1 MKQKNSNKK
10 QTGKEKTQ
18 ETPVTAEM
26 KQASPEVIQNIELSM
41 IVCSPFNPRKY
52 RNEEEL
58 EELTQSIVNF
68 GIIQPVTLR
77 VKGET
82 YEIVCGERRYRS
94 SLKAGTSTI
103 PAIVKNYS
111 DEEAMEITILENLQ
125 RRDINPVEEA
135 LSFGKLMEVRGYFIE
150 DLVKQFGKTDK
161 YIRSRLQLRNLVD
174 EVAELL
180 VEEEITLGIALE
192 LARFC
197 PDIQKNVYREHLS
210 ADDSYSWKRLQ
221 TKDFRKMIEKGYS
234 ADLSNYEF
242 DKSDC
247 IGCRS
252 NSSICDLFADGN
264 CGLCQNMECLRY
276 KQAEYMA
283 AEATKLLKER
293 KNAAIC
299 VAPESFASAEVV
311 NNLVDTGHEIYEMSA
326 SRLPSEPEK
335 PVAENYASETEYL
348 EAEKSYQISFERY
361 NIHAAQI
368 EAMVEQ
374 GKAQLLVDVS
384 KRKPELCYRVI
395 PETGTEPQNED
406 TIEKLRSQDRR
417 NRELAFEKGIE
428 EVTRYLRN
436 NAVPTKAFSPRE
448 QELLYF
454 IMLSFLRKKNYK
466 KFGMEGK
473 NTLSDEEKAEMIQYI
488 SIEQENAI
496 RRDFIIHYLSQTS
509 GNSLKSGLLL
519 EFATMHFPDKV
530 AQIKEQCNETYKKK
544 HERIEERIREL
555 QPFTDKE
562 KANAAIAEAIVVNE
576 EQMENLPANPEPFDD
591 PDMDDVPLYP
601 ELPEHARIGEIPKEE
616 EEIAEVVT
624 VNGEQP
630 ADPETLDNPDMD
642 DIPLYPGLPEHA
654 SIGEIPEEEE
664 EAFDT
669 VYEEMA
675 A

>member
-1 MKQKNSNKK
+1 MKRKISDKK
-10 QTGKEKTQ
+10 ETGKEEKQ
-18 ETPVTAEM
+18 KTPVTVET
-26 KQASPEVIQNIELSM
+26 KQASPEVIQNIDLSM
-41 IVCSPFNPRKY
+41 IACSPFNPRKY
-52 RNEEEL
+52 RPEEDL
-58 EELTQSIVNF
+58 EELKTSIVNF
-68 GIIQPVTLR
+68 GIVQPVTLR

-82 YEIVCGERRYRS
+82 YEIVCGERRYRA
-94 SLKAGTSTI
+94 SLKAGLSTI

-111 DEEAMEITILENLQ
+111 DGEAMEICILENLQ

-135 LSFGKLMEVRGYFIE
+135 LSFGKLMEVRGYSID

-161 YIRSRLQLRNLVD
+161 YIRSRLQLRNLAD

-180 VEEEITLGIALE
+180 VKEEITLGIALE

-197 PDIQKNVYREHLS
+197 PDIQKDVYREHLC

-221 TKDFRKMIEKGYS
+221 TKDFRKMLEKGYS
-234 ADLSNYEF
+234 ADLSNYGF

-247 IGCRS
+247 INCKS

-264 CGLCQNMECLRY
+264 CGLCQNMECMRY

-283 AEATKLLKER
+283 SEATRLLNER

-299 VAPESFASAEVV
+299 IAPESFASAEVV
-311 NNLVDTGHEIYEMSA
+311 NNLTDTGYEIYEMSA

-335 PVAENYASETEYL
+335 PVAENYASEAEFQ
-348 EAEKSYQISFERY
+348 EAEKSYQANFERY
-361 NIHAAQI
+361 SIHAAQI
-368 EAMVEQ
+368 ETMIEQ

-384 KRKPELCYRVI
+384 RRKPELCYRVI
-395 PETGTEPQNED
+395 PETEKREPEEKD
-406 TIEKLRSQDRR
+406 TVEKLRAQDKR
-417 NRELAFEKGIE
+417 NREIAVGKGIE
-428 EVTRYLRN
+428 EVTRYLKD
-436 NAVPTKAFSPRE
+436 NAIPAKEFSPRE

-454 IMLSFLRKKNYK
+454 IMLSFLRKENYR

-473 NTLSDEEKAEMIQYI
+473 NTLSDEEKAEMIQYM

-496 RRDFIIHYLSQTS
+496 RRDFIIHSLSQPS
-509 GNSLKSGLLL
+509 CNGLKSGLLL
-519 EFATMHFPDKV
+519 EFASLHFPDKV
-530 AQIKEQCNETYKKK
+530 REIKEQCNETYKRK

-555 QPFTDKE
+555 QPFTDKPE
-562 KANAAIAEAIVVNE
+562 DTKTAIAETE
-576 EQMENLPANPEPFDD
+576 TFDD
-591 PDMDDVPLYP
+591 PDT
-601 ELPEHARIGEIPKEE
+601 A
-616 EEIAEVVT
+616 
-624 VNGEQP
+624 
-630 ADPETLDNPDMD
+630 

-664 EAFDT
+664 ETFDT